1 MSKNINNKINAYNSD
16 KKLNDFNK
24 AKEVLF
30 SVKNRE
36 QLISAVKYINN
47 FNKKYGITENSAEFK
62 FFEKIIEVVKLKL
75 RSRKAFINEP
85 IDEEDNHLGFNQS
98 LGDFDWVKDIES
110 NFKPNLPFD
119 GKEYWLDLTNVD
131 IEGIKKIVDYI
142 KIVLPNYFDREGNGF
157 NIAEK
162 GRYKGIIIH
171 CATDDEDY
179 TPREN
184 TICFSMLTYQEDQK
198 DTYWEVPHYYLD
210 GKEILYYIEM
220 LDAEEDLDESLE
232 WSSKDN
238 YFDEKDKNFEND
250 SSWTGDD
257 EWSPNPDRS
266 YWKQGDINESDD
278 FDWIRDFSD
287 QLPTYDQRSRVDL
300 KDFLLDY
307 AEDNLSV
314 IDFIY
319 DEDLYIPTD
328 DYKRRYTPEEWDE
341 HGMDQWRDGDFKQH
355 GQWVDNPWVTSWDL
369 IEELE
374 SDCSKWEF
382 IDRVTEDYDLSSGRY
397 NDLFIF
403 KRKKDGRYF
412 ALGVDGDSYDGMTDN
427 NDFLYEVFPRMKL
440 VYESRKNLIKKILNE
455 NDFSWIYDVR
465 VHGNYNGHPQGIVK
479 IYDHDEINR
488 LVDVI
493 DIYNGFKSFS
503 TRNDLHNALE
513 ARRDELEEM
522 SENDDFDYGEA
533 MLSVTFFAEKE
544 PHGYGRNAL
553 TIGYWSYEVDERD
566 IRDWLD
572 YDYTYNR
579 DYENY
584 DSIEQVEDLFKN
596 YPRSTEN

>member
-533 MLSVTFFAEKE
+533 MLSVTFFVEKE